1 MPAKSNQDE
10 PKNVSTIETIQS
22 AAQEQNSDDQPKVLS
37 CTTLN
42 GDITAPGPGVMNDP
56 NSVYV
61 IDPTFARS
69 SSPTKS
75 KSPVKQSKGRT
86 DRPPTNARQSSPRKS
101 RNYLDFD
108 GDDSEDES
116 DGALSQVYT
125 KLDIKKCE
133 LKFFYFDKSHT
144 GIFWLIQKS
153 LRLKVT

>member
-1 MPAKSNQDE
+1 MPANSNKDK
-10 PKNVSTIETIQS
+10 PKNASTIEEIQS
-22 AAQEQNSDDQPKVLS
+22 TVHEQNADDQPKLLS

-69 SSPTKS
+69 SSPSKS

-125 KLDIKKCE
+125 KLDIKSVNSN
-133 LKFFYFDKSHT
+133 FS
-144 GIFWLIQKS
+144 ILI
-153 LRLKVT
+153 KVTQGFFG